1 MIKGTQVYIITF
13 GLAMPNMEK
22 GALGVDHMDT
32 GKAIKTYGKNY
43 REALEIAGFDDI
55 TGG

>member
-1 MIKGTQVYIITF
+1 
-13 GLAMPNMEK
+13 MPNMEK
-22 GALGVDHMDT
+22 GALGADHMET